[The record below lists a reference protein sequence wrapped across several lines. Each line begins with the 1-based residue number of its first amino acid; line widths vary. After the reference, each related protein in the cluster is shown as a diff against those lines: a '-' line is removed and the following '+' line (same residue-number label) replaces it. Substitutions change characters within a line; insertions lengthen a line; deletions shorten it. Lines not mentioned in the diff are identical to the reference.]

1 MLLAESTSTP
11 TSVHPGSQALFEQAQ
26 AYLPGGNSR
35 HSVFFPPHPI
45 YADSGRGCR
54 ITDMDGDERIDC
66 INNMSALIHGHAFD
80 PVTEAVKRQ
89 IDRLLSVGM
98 PTDLEVELAQ
108 LLGSRVP
115 SVEQIR
121 FCTSGSEAIMIAV
134 RAARAYTGRNLIAK
148 AEGAYHGSYDA
159 VEFSLIAN
167 PELAGP
173 ADKPHSVPV
182 TPGLPSGSAEQ
193 TVVFPFNDLDATV
206 KLIEQHKDSLAA
218 VIVDPCI
225 SRMGFVLG
233 RLDYL
238 QAIREQ
244 CSRHGILLIYDEI
257 FSFRIHPQGAQTFVG
272 VEADLTT
279 FGKVIGGGLPIGA
292 IGGQKEFMGVF
303 DQLHAKSV
311 VEHSGTHFA
320 NPLSL
325 TAGLETLRALD
336 DPCAAHLDSLGDAL
350 RGGINDSFR
359 RHKLP
364 GYAAGVSSLVC
375 AVQSETEITDCRS
388 FTRAM
393 MSGGARFGQLVHR
406 AMLDRG
412 AHIVPGGGFILSSA
426 MTQGDIGELVAMFD
440 DSIRQIVSSEA

>member
-1 MLLAESTSTP
+1 MLLANSNTTTAQIYP
-11 TSVHPGSQALFEQAQ
+11 QSQTLFEQAQ
-26 AYLPGGNSR
+26 HYLPGGNSR
-35 HSVFFPPHPI
+35 HSVFFQPHPI
-45 YADSGRGCR
+45 YAHSGKGCR
-54 ITDMDGDERIDC
+54 VTDMDGDERIDC
-66 INNMSALIHGHAFD
+66 INNMSALIHGHAFA

-89 IDRLLSVGM
+89 IDRLMSAGM
-98 PTDLEVELAQ
+98 PTELEIELAQ
-108 LLGSRVP
+108 LLCSRVP
-115 SVEQIR
+115 SLEQIR

-159 VEFSLIAN
+159 VEFSLVAH
-167 PELAGP
+167 PELAGGSD
-173 ADKPHSVPV
+173 APHSVPA
-182 TPGLPSGSAEQ
+182 TPGLPDGCAEQ
-193 TVVFPFNDLDATV
+193 TIVFPFNDLDATLN
-206 KLIEQHKDSLAA
+206 LIERHKDSLAA
-218 VIVDPCI
+218 VIVDPCV

-233 RLDYL
+233 KLDYL
-238 QAIREQ
+238 HAIRDY
-244 CSRHGILLIYDEI
+244 CSRYGILLIYDEI

-272 VEADLTT
+272 VKPDLTT

-292 IGGQKEFMGVF
+292 IGGQKQFMAVF

-336 DPCAAHLDSLGDAL
+336 AVCAAHLDGLGDAL
-350 RGGINDSFR
+350 RAGINDSFR

-364 GYAAGVSSLVC
+364 GYAAGVASLVC
-375 AVQSETEITDCRS
+375 AVQSETEITDCRT
-388 FTRAM
+388 FTKAM
-393 MSGGARFGQLVHR
+393 MSGGARFGQLIHR

-426 MTQGDIGELVAMFD
+426 MTQADIQELVGMFD
-440 DSIRQIVSSEA
+440 DAIEQIASS